1 MFEFLQNLGQNIMN
15 GIVAV
20 FTWLGN
26 FISDLWNGFKNFIAA
41 IFRPLLLFF
50 NGLWYLLTKC
60 FDIVVL
66 SVQVIFGL
74 FKVVWSVIAGIFHTF
89 ATLMGFSGSA
99 DYYYMPGAYQQGYDG
114 VSGFL
119 NQTGLNT
126 IALIMMAFLWIITA
140 YAVIKIA
147 GGER

>member
-1 MFEFLQNLGQNIMN
+1 MN

-20 FTWLGN
+20 FTWLGS
-26 FISDLWNGFKNFIAA
+26 FISDLWNGFKNFMAA
-41 IFRPLLLFF
+41 LFRPLLLFF

-74 FKVVWSVIAGIFHTF
+74 FKVVWSIIAGIFHTF
-89 ATLMGFSGSA
+89 AALMGFSGSA
-99 DYYYMPGAYQQGYDG
+99 DYYYMSGAYQQGYNG
-114 VSGFL
+114 VSSFL

-140 YAVIKIA
+140 YAIIRIA